1 MTKIIF
7 SRDAYVASRTR
18 AYMSYDKMSYASA
31 RRRAVHDFNHS
42 DWTKLCDGK
51 VCTFDGTS
59 FKCGAYMINRSWC
72 IEVEDDD

>member
-31 RRRAVHDFNHS
+31 RRKAVHDFNHS
-42 DWTKLCDGK
+42 DWTK
-51 VCTFDGTS
+51 T
-59 FKCGAYMINRSWC
+59 M
-72 IEVEDDD
+72 